1 MAKSRINYAAVDTMS
16 SNITSIKDEISNIF
30 SSELCGK
37 VVNSIAGHYNGDAAE
52 SYKNRFREL
61 GEKANDSLSQVI
73 TTMTQ
78 KIDETKSAYQG
89 QDQAL
94 S

>member
-1 MAKSRINYAAVDTMS
+1 MAKSGINYAAVETMS
-16 SNITSIKDEISNIF
+16 SDITDIRNDIDNIF
-30 SSELCGK
+30 TNDLCGN
-37 VVNSIAGHYNGDAAE
+37 VVNSIAGHYTGDAAE
-52 SYKNRFREL
+52 SYKNRFNAL
-61 GEKANDSLSQVI
+61 GEKANDSLNQVI

-78 KIDETKSAYQG
+78 KIEETESEYQS